1 MRFIFTV
8 LMCLTICIASVGAQ
22 TIIKEKRVGKE
33 PLPTPTLSKLMGDVD
48 TLPPK
53 AEIQGRFLLALGN
66 DDLEDVS
73 RLLRQGARVNQPFDK
88 TGQTAIM
95 LAQSLKM
102 AQLLTSHG
110 ATIGMKDA
118 DYGTVL
124 HYAVTRESALELIP
138 FFIAKGA
145 DINARGWED
154 ETPLHV
160 AISYFNESTS
170 SSQAGQVFTGQADT
184 PSVPSSSGNSMA
196 QQVIELL
203 AKHGANLD
211 ATDDYGYT
219 PLMQCTVA
227 DNPVLVELLL
237 KLGADKNIRDKDGR
251 KAVDVAEEL
260 GRRYIY
266 QLLE

>member
-22 TIIKEKRVGKE
+22 TSIKEKRAGKE
-33 PLPTPTLSKLMGDVD
+33 PLPALTLSGLMGNAD
-48 TLPPK
+48 TLPPE

-66 DDLEDVS
+66 DDVEEVS

-118 DYGTVL
+118 DDGTVL

-170 SSQAGQVFTGQADT
+170 SQAGQVFTGQADT

-211 ATDDYGYT
+211 APDAYGYT

-227 DNPVLVELLL
+227 DNPVLVKLLL
-237 KLGADKNIRDKDGR
+237 KLGADKNIRDKAGR

>member
-1 MRFIFTV
+1 MV

-22 TIIKEKRVGKE
+22 TIIKEKRVGKQ
-33 PLPTPTLSKLMGDVD
+33 PLPGSTLSELMGDSD
-48 TLPPK
+48 ILPPA

-66 DDLEDVS
+66 DDLEEVTW
-73 RLLRQGARVNQPFDK
+73 LLSQGARVNQPFGK

-95 LAQSLKM
+95 LAQSREM
-102 AQLLTSHG
+102 AQLLISRG
-110 ATIGMKDA
+110 ATIGIKDA
-118 DYGTVL
+118 DDGTVL
-124 HYAVTRESALELIP
+124 HYAVTRSAALELIP
-138 FFIAKGA
+138 FFVAKGA

-160 AISYFNESTS
+160 AISYFNESA
-170 SSQAGQVFTGQADT
+170 SSQAGQVFTGQIDSSSA
-184 PSVPSSSGNSMA
+184 PSSAENSMA
-196 QQVIELL
+196 QQVIELM
-203 AKHGANLD
+203 AKYGANLNASD
-211 ATDDYGYT
+211 AYGYT

-251 KAVDVAEEL
+251 KAVDVAAEL

>member
-1 MRFIFTV
+1 
-8 LMCLTICIASVGAQ
+8 MCLTICIPSVEAQ

-33 PLPTPTLSKLMGDVD
+33 PLPAPTLSELMGDLD
-48 TLPPK
+48 TSPPVT
-53 AEIQGRFLLALGN
+53 EIQVRFLLALGN
-66 DDLEDVS
+66 DDLEDVTW
-73 RLLRQGARVNQPFDK
+73 LLSQGARVNQPFDK

-102 AQLLTSHG
+102 AKLLISRG
-110 ATIGMKDA
+110 ATIEIKDT
-118 DYGTVL
+118 DEGTVL

-145 DINARGWED
+145 DINARGWGN

-160 AISYFNESTS
+160 AISYFNEITS
-170 SSQAGQVFTGQADT
+170 SPAGLVFTGQTVTSSA
-184 PSVPSSSGNSMA
+184 PSSSGNTMA
-196 QQVIELL
+196 QQVIELM
-203 AKHGANLD
+203 AKYGANLNASD
-211 ATDDYGYT
+211 AHGYT

-251 KAVDVAEEL
+251 KAIEVADEL